1 MAVGPAPIAVE
12 PSGQF
17 DGNDGWWSSF
27 NIRVGNPAQD
37 ARVLVST
44 LVAETWVVARDGC
57 TNDANEV
64 PDCADTR
71 GGLFNRAGSTTWTD
85 QQIWPLEAEKN
96 LGFTCCTKEHYNAGN
111 YGLDTLGISS
121 KSEGNITLDQQVVAA
136 IATKEFYLGNLGLSP
151 RAVNKNFGPSF
162 LRSLKDQEKIPS
174 LSFGYTAGAVY
185 RSNTTASLTLGGHD
199 VSRFTPNDVFF
210 GFSPTQSRELL
221 VGVQSISFSDGSS
234 NIPLLPGGGIFALID
249 STVPDIWLP
258 LEACTA
264 FEKAF
269 GISWDPIR
277 ARYLVDEEEHDALLR
292 QNANVT
298 FRIGNSDDNGPSV
311 NIVLPYQSFDQQLG
325 PPILRNASR
334 SFPLR
339 QANDP
344 KQYTLGRTFLQ
355 EAFLTA
361 DYERGNFSVSQ
372 CVFPPPAD
380 PQIVPILAPSSTS
393 TSTSTGAGRGT
404 GLATGTSSSSP
415 SPSSSTAI
423 TITHNSSQGLP
434 TSAIAGIAIAMVALA
449 TILAGIAIY
458 MLCKRS
464 RKKKR
469 NVQHQDEVHNRE
481 ELPATQVPTKSDAGY
496 ESSRY
501 GHKLTTSVSVA
512 EVDGYELHPVNH
524 TSSEINYS
532 NQLGINHGKPAEL
545 HAADTRAE
553 MESPEPPDRFSGTTF
568 STHIEIPSPN
578 LSTQTSQVFPSPPEP
593 HPHRSSSTRSGGLVP
608 RTRYPFPSPDVE
620 LEGGHHWTASPFQ
633 SPVTRPAMHRAQ
645 SPGAAS
651 YGLSLNSP
659 KFELDIPAP
668 SPEPSPNPESQL
680 LNHDANARR

>member
-1 MAVGPAPIAVE
+1 TR
-12 PSGQF
+12 SSS

-27 NIRVGNPAQD
+27 RIRVGNPAQD
-37 ARVLVST
+37 MRVLVST

-57 TNDANEV
+57 TDDANEV
-64 PDCADTR
+64 PNCADTR
-71 GGLFNRAGSTTWTD
+71 GDLFNRAGSTTWKD
-85 QQIWPLEAEKN
+85 QKNWPLVAEQN
-96 LGFTCCTKEHYNAGN
+96 LGFTCCDDAAHFNAGN
-111 YGLDTLGISS
+111 YGFDTLGISS
-121 KSEGNITLDQQVVAA
+121 KSGNITLDQQVVAA
-136 IATKEFYLGNLGLSP
+136 IATKDFYLGNLGLSP
-151 RAVNKNFGPSF
+151 RAVNQNLGPSF
-162 LRSLKDQEKIPS
+162 LKSLKDQNKIPS
-174 LSFGYTAGAVY
+174 LSYGYTAGAVY

-210 GFSPTQSRELL
+210 GFSPTQSRELV
-221 VGVQSISFSDGSS
+221 VGVQSISFSNGPSTT
-234 NIPLLPGGGIFALID
+234 PLLPGGGIYALID

-277 ARYLVDEEEHDALLR
+277 ARYLVNETEHDALLE

-298 FRIGNSDDNGPSV
+298 FRIGNSKDNGPSM

-325 PPILRNASR
+325 PPILKKASR

-339 QANDP
+339 QANDAS
-344 KQYTLGRTFLQ
+344 QYTLGRTFLQ

-372 CVFPPPAD
+372 CVFPPPANS
-380 PQIVPILAPSSTS
+380 QIVPIPATSSTS
-393 TSTSTGAGRGT
+393 TSTSTGAGTGT
-404 GLATGTSSSSP
+404 NPSTGTSSSSA

-423 TITHNSSQGLP
+423 TITHNSSNGLP

-464 RKKKR
+464 RKKK
-469 NVQHQDEVHNRE
+469 NGQHQDDVHNRE
-481 ELPATQVPTKSDAGY
+481 ELPATQAPTKSDTGY

-501 GHKLTTSVSVA
+501 GHKLTSVSVA
-512 EVDGYELHPVNH
+512 EVDGHELHPINH
-524 TSSEINYS
+524 TGAENNYS

-545 HAADTRAE
+545 HAAEARAE

-578 LSTQTSQVFPSPPEP
+578 LSTQTSQIFPSPPEP
-593 HPHRSSSTRSGGLVP
+593 YPHRSSSSRSGGLVP

-620 LEGGHHWTASPFQ
+620 LEGGHQWTASPFQ
-633 SPVTRPAMHRAQ
+633 SPVTRPATHRAQ

-651 YGLSLNSP
+651 YVLSLNSP
-659 KFELDIPAP
+659 RFELDIPVP

-680 LNHDANARR
+680 LSHHADARR